1 MTTPLFSIVSPVY
14 KAEAIVPELVRRIK
28 QSVGKLTDDY
38 EIILV
43 VDGSPDK
50 SWMAVKKECEGDK
63 RIKGLNL
70 SRNFGQHYAITA
82 GLKYAKGEWV
92 VVMDCDLQDDPD
104 EIPILYNK
112 VLEGYDI
119 VQTRRINRKDGFFKQ
134 LSGKLFHIVY
144 DWLSGMHTD
153 RLIGNMGIY
162 SKQVIGEFNNMPE
175 NARSFTSLLQY
186 LGFRKTT
193 IDMEHSERFEGKS
206 SYTLRKLLKLT
217 FDVIISDSN
226 KPLRLAVALGFIM
239 SVLSLVLA
247 LYNIIAK
254 LVGIIDVAGYTTTVF
269 SIWFVGGIILTV
281 LGVIGLYVGKIFD
294 QVKGRQLFI
303 IMEKENIED

>member
-1 MTTPLFSIVSPVY
+1 M
-14 KAEAIVPELVRRIK
+14 
-28 QSVGKLTDDY
+28 
-38 EIILV
+38 
-43 VDGSPDK
+43 
-50 SWMAVKKECEGDK
+50 
-63 RIKGLNL
+63 KGLNL

-92 VVMDCDLQDDPD
+92 IVMDCDLQDNPN
-104 EIPILYNK
+104 EIPILYK
-112 VLEGYDI
+112 KALDGYDI
-119 VQTRRINRKDGFFKQ
+119 VQTRRINRKDGFLKR
-134 LSGKLFHIVY
+134 LSGRVFHIVY

-175 NARSFTSLLQY
+175 TARSFTSLLQY

-193 IDMEHSERFEGKS
+193 IDMEHSERYDGET
-206 SYTLRKLLKLT
+206 SYTFRKLLKLT
-217 FDVIISDSN
+217 LDVIISDSN
-226 KPLRLAVALGFIM
+226 KPLRMAVALGFIM
-239 SVLSLVLA
+239 SILSIVLA

-254 LVGIIDVAGYTTTVF
+254 LVGIIDVPGYTTTVF

>member
-14 KAEAIVPELVRRIK
+14 KAESIVPELVRRIK

-50 SWMAVKKECEGDK
+50 SWIAVKNECERDK
-63 RIKGLNL
+63 RVKGLNL

-112 VLEGYDI
+112 AMEGYDI
-119 VQTRRINRKDGFFKQ
+119 VQTRRVNRKDGFFKQ
-134 LSGKLFHIVY
+134 LSGKIFHRIY
-144 DWLSGMHTD
+144 NWLSGIHTD

-162 SKQVIGEFNNMPE
+162 NKQVIGEFNNMLE
-175 NARSFTSLLQY
+175 TARSFTTLLQY

-206 SYTLRKLLKLT
+206 SYTFRKLLKLT

-226 KPLRLAVALGFIM
+226 KPLRMAVALGFIM

-269 SIWFVGGIILTV
+269 SIWFVGGVILTV
-281 LGVIGLYVGKIFD
+281 LGVIGLYIGKIFD